1 MMPKG
6 PLLDILSL
14 PSAQRQLIIVQP
26 DHVVVAAREAEKTR
40 AESPPPAAGN
50 NAQFMMALI
59 MAVISPWSLLIS
71 TTALEGVK
79 AWAKAREGGL
89 DILLIAHSEAAPLQ
103 FPPGHPR
110 TQTMYV
116 AHPAASS
123 VYYTTASF
131 HRMAF
136 EHKFSEAIRLL
147 MGLGASRITVE
158 HIRGW
163 SEEFSTAFSM
173 GLGSEKIKASAG
185 ANGSASSKILFKA
198 TFQNHSAPVIPEG
211 LVWYQHEPTWQ
222 TIAAGRLKHGLQE
235 FSLNVTYEDDFGVN
249 AGLKTRAQGAGF
261 ELGGSFEDHVA
272 TVWTLQGEFT
282 PRER

>member
-1 MMPKG
+1 MTHQGTP
-6 PLLDILSL
+6 LDILSL
-14 PSAQRQLIIVQP
+14 PYTQRQLIIVQP
-26 DHVVVAAREAEKTR
+26 DDIVAAARKAEKTR

-50 NAQFMMALI
+50 TAQFLTSLI
-59 MAVISPWSLLIS
+59 MATVAPWSLV
-71 TTALEGVK
+71 ALEGMK
-79 AWAKAREGGL
+79 AWAKARERGL

-116 AHPAASS
+116 VHPAAST

-136 EHKFSEAIRLL
+136 EHKFSEAIHLL
-147 MGLGASRITVE
+147 MDLGASRITVE
-158 HIRGW
+158 HMHGW
-163 SEEFSTAFSM
+163 SNEFSTGFSM
-173 GLGSEKIKASAG
+173 GFGPEKIKASAG
-185 ANGSASSKILFKA
+185 VNGSASSKILFNA

-211 LVWYQHEPTWQ
+211 LVWYPHEPTWQ